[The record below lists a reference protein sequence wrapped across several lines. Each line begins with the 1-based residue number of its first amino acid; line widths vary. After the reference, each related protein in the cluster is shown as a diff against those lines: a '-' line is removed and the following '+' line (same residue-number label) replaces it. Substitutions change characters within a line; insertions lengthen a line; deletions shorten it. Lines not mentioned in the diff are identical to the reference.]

1 MQGAFSGC
9 LKPGKQNKYNMWREV
24 HMKLTKRL
32 LGLLMVLML
41 LMTAAGCGGGDE
53 PKKDSG
59 EKPAVPD
66 KAEKI
71 FLNIATG
78 GTSGV
83 YYPLGG
89 TMAEILTKN
98 IPNVTATAQT
108 SGASVANV
116 NMLAAGD
123 VQLAFVQNDI
133 AYYAD
138 NGTEMFADKKV
149 AGLKCLATIY
159 PETCQVVTLK
169 SSGITSIADLK
180 GKKVAVGAAGSGAE
194 ANARQILAAHGITYE
209 DIDPQYLSFSEAANG
224 LKDGNIEAAFLT
236 AGHPTA
242 AIQDIS
248 AQHEVVLLPIE
259 GEVADK
265 LLKEYPFYAK
275 VTIPAET
282 YPKQTADVNTI
293 GVKAMLIATDKME
306 DQMAYDIVKAV
317 YTNLDQMKAAHAV
330 GALISAKTAQEGV
343 SIPMHPGASKY
354 FEEKK

>member
-1 MQGAFSGC
+1 
-9 LKPGKQNKYNMWREV
+9 
-24 HMKLTKRL
+24 MKLTKRL

-133 AYYAD
+133 AYYAEKILRLD
-138 NGTEMFADKKV
+138 PVRIE
-149 AGLKCLATIY
+149 AG
-159 PETCQVVTLK
+159 
-169 SSGITSIADLK
+169 SRADLTLIDP
-180 GKKVAVGAAGSGAE
+180 GREVKVSEDYFESKSKNCAFLGQTLMGAATEIG
-194 ANARQILAAHGITYE
+194 RAH
-209 DIDPQYLSFSEAANG
+209 
-224 LKDGNIEAAFLT
+224 
-236 AGHPTA
+236 
-242 AIQDIS
+242 
-248 AQHEVVLLPIE
+248 V
-259 GEVADK
+259 
-265 LLKEYPFYAK
+265 
-275 VTIPAET
+275 
-282 YPKQTADVNTI
+282 
-293 GVKAMLIATDKME
+293 
-306 DQMAYDIVKAV
+306 
-317 YTNLDQMKAAHAV
+317 
-330 GALISAKTAQEGV
+330 
-343 SIPMHPGASKY
+343 
-354 FEEKK
+354 